1 MVNFTVSSSLFK
13 YSWDQV
19 AIALWQRYPNPNS
32 KHVLTEDVISRHVE
46 GNKLITKRLLTK
58 TNKIPKW
65 GERLLGEQKRIYL
78 IEESVVDLDNST
90 FKTYTRNISLQ
101 HIMTIEEKCVYKTN
115 PETESSTV
123 CERSAFFT
131 SPLQYI
137 IRKPI
142 ELFTVKRFRKNGEKA
157 SLGLDFILNSIYN
170 PDSLKTH
177 PLFVAANS
185 LKETAKDTARKAGER
200 AKETAKDTAQKASEM
215 AKAKAPSLQRV
226 AAAASH
232 VPK

>member
-65 GERLLGEQKRIYL
+65 GEKLIGGSKSIHL
-78 IEESVVDLDNST
+78 IEESVVDLDDST

-101 HIMTIEEKCVYKTN
+101 NIMTIEEKCIYKTN
-115 PETESSTV
+115 PEDGSSTV
-123 CERSAFFT
+123 CERSAFFS
-131 SPLQYI
+131 SPLVWYI
-137 IRKPI
+137 KKPI
-142 ELFTVKRFRKNGEKA
+142 ELFTVKRFRKNGDKA
-157 SLGLDFILNSIYN
+157 SLGLDFVLNSIYN

-177 PLFVAANS
+177 PLFSAANS
-185 LKETAKDTARKAGER
+185 LKETARKAGEM

-215 AKAKAPSLQRV
+215 AKSKAPSLQRV
-226 AAAASH
+226 AAAASQ